1 VVCGNGKFTAERINY
16 MVNRLVVL
24 TIEQLLDVDFSAA
37 GLFKKSLY
45 SIEEMAVSYDGLH
58 GFRALHLL

>member
-1 VVCGNGKFTAERINY
+1 

-45 SIEEMAVSYDGLH
+45 STEEMAVSYDGLH